1 MKVSRWGGSL
11 AVRLPKAV
19 VERLGLAEGDEL
31 VVSET
36 PKGGV
41 ELNRGASGV
50 QSGSDT
56 AERRAALVEAL
67 STIRMKLPAGY
78 QFNRDEAN
86 ER

>member
-36 PKGGV
+36 SKGGV
-41 ELNRGASGV
+41 ELNRGASAA

-56 AERRAALVEAL
+56 AVRRAALVEAL
-67 STIRMKLPAGY
+67 STIRVKLPTGY